1 MRPRAI
7 RCMGITKHFGSL
19 KAVHQVDLVVDH
31 GELLV
36 LLGPSGC
43 GKTTLLRVIAGF
55 EELDRGALSVGGEF
69 MAGPKYHLPPDKRK
83 VGMVFQEYALF
94 PHMDVGSNVG
104 YGLAR
109 NPDKIAQVK
118 EMLAIVGLEGM
129 ENRMPHELSGG
140 EQQRVALAR
149 ALAPRPNVVL
159 LDEPFSNLDEWM
171 RHRIRADV
179 HQILREVGATAIFVT
194 HNQEE
199 AMLLG
204 DRVAVMNKGQLEQVD
219 TPENIYHRPA
229 TQFVAKFMEVADFL
243 PAQSDGYLLITELG
257 ILPGP
262 LGLYPGEEVEI
273 MLRPNDVAITSDETG
288 SGIIINR
295 AFQGA
300 NYLYTVQLHTG
311 QVMHSEHQHNASYP
325 VGLKVKV
332 SISQSREL
340 LCFVR
345 GELRTIPMR
354 ENEQ

>member
-7 RCMGITKHFGSL
+7 RCMGVTKHFGSL
-19 KAVHQVDLVVDH
+19 MAVHGVDLVVDH

-55 EELDRGALSVGGEF
+55 EELDSGALTVGGEL

-104 YGLAR
+104 YGLDR
-109 NPDKIAQVK
+109 NPEKISKVK
-118 EMLAIVGLEGM
+118 EMLTIVGLEGM
-129 ENRMPHELSGG
+129 AHRMPHELSGG

-149 ALAPRPNVVL
+149 ALAPRPDVVL

-179 HQILREVGATAIFVT
+179 NRILREVGATAIFVT

-204 DRVAVMNKGQLEQVD
+204 DRIAVMNQGQLEQVD
-219 TPENIYHRPA
+219 TPEHIYHRPA

-243 PAQSDGYLLITELG
+243 PAQSDGYILVTELG

-273 MLRPNDVAITSDETG
+273 MLRPNDVSIAADETG
-288 SGIIINR
+288 TGIITNR
-295 AFQGA
+295 AFKGA
-300 NYLYTVQLHTG
+300 NYLHTIQLHSG
-311 QVMHSEHQHNASYP
+311 QVMHSEHQHNANYP
-325 VGLKVKV
+325 VGLQVKV
-332 SISQSREL
+332 SINQRHEL
-340 LCFVR
+340 QCFVK
-345 GELRTIPMR
+345 GELRTIPVR
-354 ENEQ
+354 